1 MQEIAISSYIYINI
15 TELNN
20 SKAIGVSVKFY
31 GLKYY
36 KKHKC
41 AKLLHIESYSAKMNS
56 SLRSLQVLLLVATA
70 TVYTG
75 AIMVC
80 KKSTGTINDIM
91 EMGRYMVKTTHRTDS
106 TKLQDLISLLT
117 LHEASDI
124 QYKRKSFIAVLQPRD
139 LKKVFQ
145 IYIAIYYIIT

>member
-1 MQEIAISSYIYINI
+1 MSEILWLKI
-15 TELNN
+15 LQ
-20 SKAIGVSVKFY
+20 KAQ
-31 GLKYY
+31 
-36 KKHKC
+36 C
-41 AKLLHIESYSAKMNS
+41 AKLLHIDSYSAKMNS

-80 KKSTGTINDIM
+80 IKSAGTTNDIM
-91 EMGRYMVKTTHRTDS
+91 EMGRYMVKITRRTDS

-117 LHEASDI
+117 LDEASDI
-124 QYKRKSFIAVLQPRD
+124 QYKRKSFTAVLQPRD

-145 IYIAIYYIIT
+145 GNLNNYS